1 MIDLLASPQ
10 AMTATATEVAEI
22 GLAINQADLAV
33 AGPTTGLAAAAAD
46 EVSEAIATL
55 FDNYAQ
61 GTRRSAGKRRRFT
74 MRLRKRCSRPATPM
88 CAPRRRP

>member
-33 AGPTTGLAAAAAD
+33 AGPTTAWL
-46 EVSEAIATL
+46 
-55 FDNYAQ
+55 
-61 GTRRSAGKRRRFT
+61 
-74 MRLRKRCSRPATPM
+74 
-88 CAPRRRP
+88 RRPPTRCLRP